1 MIGDSLYV
9 KLRLLNA
16 ENPAGIQIE
25 EDGYLEI
32 RHFDLVKAGLEV
44 TSLTAYLDN
53 MDFVAKQFFLLK
65 IFSRKRCLEKA
76 KLKRQEKIANES
88 DIHKRQRSE
97 KISLAVAKHRENESL
112 EQRTNRQNTDR
123 IHTQDRKK
131 NESLEQRT
139 NRQDID
145 RIHTQER
152 RKN

>member
-65 IFSRKRCLEKA
+65 IFSRLQKHCHMLP
-76 KLKRQEKIANES
+76 
-88 DIHKRQRSE
+88 RSVDNCGIVCQSVI
-97 KISLAVAKHRENESL
+97 KS
-112 EQRTNRQNTDR
+112 
-123 IHTQDRKK
+123 
-131 NESLEQRT
+131 
-139 NRQDID
+139 
-145 RIHTQER
+145 
-152 RKN
+152 